1 MPHLPLSP
9 FELAMKTRIVNT
21 FTRTTCAQAMLPCV
35 KLGTGPSTAT
45 GEF

>member
-9 FELAMKTRIVNT
+9 FELAMKTRIVNI
-21 FTRTTCAQAMLPCV
+21 FTRTTCAQAMPPCV